1 MTAPSTTPTRFRYWV
16 LAVLCSLGFLTYLDR
31 ICIMRVQG
39 EIKRDLQFDQPG
51 ASERAELAARGIDL
65 SAVAKSKA
73 GADRATRRMSWV
85 FSAFVAGYLLL
96 EVPMGWL
103 GDRLGSRRVL
113 FRIVLWWSLFTAATG
128 SVRGIA
134 SLLFTNPGPEHWLW
148 LLIGVRFL
156 FGMGEA
162 GAYPNIA
169 RVLGRWFPFGE
180 RALAQSFIWFAS
192 RLGGALAPVT
202 IGGLLA
208 WGGGWSR
215 AFHLLGIVGILWA
228 IAFFFWFRDRPEE
241 LSRVS
246 AAERDFIRGTEPT
259 QGTIYDDA
267 NVAREMPWRSLFS
280 VNVLA
285 LCLVSFSVSF
295 CFYFFITFLPQYLK
309 DQFKVD
315 YQQSQLMSGLPLL
328 AGGLACLAGGFLSD
342 RAVRWTR
349 NRRWGRSLLPI
360 IAWSAAG
367 ACVLAVPSMHSATGV
382 MILLALGFAFQD
394 LGVPVMWTM
403 PTDIG
408 GCFAGTLGG
417 WMNTAGGLGG
427 LLSPLLAAK
436 ISIAYGWNA
445 ALCTFG
451 AVYFLGAMAWGVVD
465 ATQPMPS
472 SRRRGDAVPG

>member
-1 MTAPSTTPTRFRYWV
+1 MTASTASPTRFRFWV

-39 EIKRDLQFDQPG
+39 EIKRDLEFHRPSAAEQAQLT
-51 ASERAELAARGIDL
+51 ASGTTL
-65 SAVAKSKA
+65 SAEAEAKA
-73 GADRATRRMSWV
+73 GADHATQRMSWV

-103 GDRLGSRRVL
+103 GDRMGSRRVL

-128 SVRGIA
+128 SVRSIA
-134 SLLFTNPGPEHWLW
+134 SLLFSNPGPEHWLW
-148 LLIGVRFL
+148 LMIGIRFL

-180 RALAQSFIWFAS
+180 RAFAQSFIWFAS

-208 WGGGWSR
+208 WGGGWSS
-215 AFHLLGIVGILWA
+215 AFHILGVVGILWA
-228 IAFFFWFRDRPEE
+228 FAFFFWFRDRPEE
-241 LSRVS
+241 MPRVN
-246 AAERDFIRGTEPT
+246 AAERALIRGTDPI

-267 NVAREMPWRSLFS
+267 NEGKGMRWRSLFS
-280 VNVLA
+280 PNVLA

-315 YQQSQLMSGLPLL
+315 YQQSQLISGLPLL
-328 AGGLACLAGGFLSD
+328 AGGLACLVGGFVSD
-342 RAVRWTR
+342 RAVRWTGS
-349 NRRWGRSLLPI
+349 RRWGRSLLPI
-360 IAWSAAG
+360 LAWAAAG
-367 ACVLAVPSMHSATGV
+367 VCVLAVPTMHSATGV
-382 MILLALGFAFQD
+382 MVLLALGFAFQD

-403 PTDIG
+403 PADIG
-408 GCFAGTLGG
+408 GRFAGTLGG
-417 WMNTAGGLGG
+417 WMNTAGSLGG

-445 ALCTFG
+445 ALFTFG
-451 AVYFLGAMAWGVVD
+451 AVYFLGALAWWVVD
-465 ATQPMPS
+465 ATQPMED
-472 SRRRGDAVPG
+472 R